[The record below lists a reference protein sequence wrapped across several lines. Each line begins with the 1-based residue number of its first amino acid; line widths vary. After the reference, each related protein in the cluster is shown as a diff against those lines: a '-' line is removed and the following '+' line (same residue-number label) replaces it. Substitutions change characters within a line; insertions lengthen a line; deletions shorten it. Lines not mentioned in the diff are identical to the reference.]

1 MYISVTE
8 KTFKKNLKAR
18 TGLDVQISDYE
29 IFTNELRELII
40 SKLIRS
46 LNEGNQEEVF
56 TSLFGPNA
64 LKNTPISAFLSK
76 KLIDNIKE
84 SFLVEI
90 IQSNQLN
97 SITIKTSTKKPNIK
111 TIRNAEML
119 YILEPV
125 MEDIYQLKNT
135 FLQSFKRKIKQ
146 SIFSKFL
153 TKGCKINTS
162 SSTYINAKEIQEE
175 LFIEENIQEYK
186 ETILDILNTEKSLLD
201 GYLKNKIDE
210 LKCFLYSEEEIN
222 ENVEVKYVKKYIK
235 IYEDIIEKVNE

>member
-210 LKCFLYSEEEIN
+210 LKGFLYSEEEIN